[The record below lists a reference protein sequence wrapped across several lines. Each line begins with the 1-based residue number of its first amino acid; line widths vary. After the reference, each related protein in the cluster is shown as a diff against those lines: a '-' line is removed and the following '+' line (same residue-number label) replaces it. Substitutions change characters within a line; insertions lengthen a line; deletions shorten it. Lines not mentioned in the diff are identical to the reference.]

1 MDDGYLI
8 HESKDHLRQCL
19 SGMRRICGEL
29 GITLNEKKTQIVK
42 LSHGFTFLKAKIY
55 LTPSGKVIKKIPRMS
70 VTRQRRKL
78 KKLAGLTDIGKIKY
92 EDAFASFQSWRAY
105 AENFDAYRTIQ
116 RMNDLHNDLFIRQW
130 PQKAGCQRGCGAEDA
145 PPARGQP
152 AQQRKMLLGKSLSK
166 AAQGCRP

>member
-19 SGMRRICGEL
+19 SGMRRICEEL

-55 LTPSGKVIKKIPRMS
+55 LTPAGKVIKKIPRMS

-78 KKLAGLTDIGKIKY
+78 KKLAGLTDIGR
-92 EDAFASFQSWRAY
+92 SNMR
-105 AENFDAYRTIQ
+105 
-116 RMNDLHNDLFIRQW
+116 
-130 PQKAGCQRGCGAEDA
+130 
-145 PPARGQP
+145 
-152 AQQRKMLLGKSLSK
+152 MLLLPSSHGGRTRKTLMHI
-166 AAQGCRP
+166 AQYNA